1 MFRRRPVRR
10 ALRVARP
17 GPKVRLNQAHALF
30 NQEKYVRSAE
40 IFEDLAEGALRH
52 GIPRAP
58 HLFVQ
63 AGRARFYAGQAVVG
77 LAQVKRGLKLF
88 ADKQRWGEL
97 YRTGKRVVSELEE
110 QGFKEQGEAISEW
123 LVKTLPPKFEEEIKA
138 KATVESK
145 RPALPL
151 KCPSCGGSVDPGE
164 VRWLDTVTAECVFC
178 GSSLRA

>member
-10 ALRVARP
+10 ALRAARP

-30 NQEKYVRSAE
+30 NQGKYVRAAE

-52 GIPRAP
+52 RIPRAP
-58 HLFVQ
+58 YLFVQ
-63 AGRARFYAGQAVVG
+63 AGRARFYAGQAGVG

-97 YRTGKRVVSELEE
+97 YRTGKWVVSELAER
-110 QGFKEQGEAISEW
+110 GFKEQSEAISEW
-123 LVKTLPPKFEEEIKA
+123 LIETLPTKVEEEIKA
-138 KATVESK
+138 KAAIESK
-145 RPALPL
+145 RPVLPL